1 MKQNKILTE
10 KLKEGT
16 RSPSSSSLTVSLYK
30 VLNEAVSKYE
40 FSVMFYIDH
49 H

>member
-1 MKQNKILTE
+1 MKQNKILAE
-10 KLKEGT
+10 KLKKGT
-16 RSPSSSSLTVSLYK
+16 RSPSSSSLTVSLQI

-40 FSVMFYIDH
+40 FSVMFDIDH